1 MKKHKKSDIAPELF
15 KYLLVAFFSAAILV
29 FGYKI
34 VNSVMERGCA
44 TEIAKFELDLK
55 GLTDNIGFGEKVF
68 HTYNAPCGADE
79 IYFIGKSPDLKP
91 EYFNDV
97 LLIKE
102 SVQSSSGNNIFLMK
116 EGKIKSAFH
125 IDNLEIEYP
134 SYKCLV
140 PKFGKL
146 SFFLEGTKNAAFMSA
161 ASDQPECT
169 LIPVD
174 TEDGASIPAEN
185 PDFEC
190 PYCTSDHSAVERA
203 KGNSEIGRTF
213 TYEDGKTKTKV
224 EITIRIKDNI
234 RLRKFVFIESL
245 PKECIRDLTTALD
258 QNIDITREEA
268 TVTIQNDPLIAWSFD
283 EINGKKTV
291 SYRLNV
297 ELSEDCREMLK
308 GTSMAQIVEQEEAG
322 NDNSGPKED

>member
-1 MKKHKKSDIAPELF
+1 MSKHKKADMAPQMF
-15 KYLLVAFFSAAILV
+15 KYLLVAFFSAVILI

-44 TEIAKFELDLK
+44 TEIAKFEIDLK
-55 GLTDNIGFGEKVF
+55 GLTDNIGFGEEVF
-68 HTYNAPCGADE
+68 HTYNAPCGTDE
-79 IYFIGKSPDLKP
+79 IYFIGKSPDLNP

-97 LLIKE
+97 PLIKE
-102 SVQSSSGNNIFLMK
+102 SVQSSSGNNVFLMK
-116 EGKIKSAFH
+116 EGRIKSAFH

-169 LIPVD
+169 LILVD
-174 TEDGASIPAEN
+174 TEDGASILSEN

-190 PYCTSDHSAVERA
+190 PYCTSDHSAMEQA
-203 KGNSEIGRTF
+203 KDNAAIKRTF
-213 TYEDGKTKTKV
+213 TYEDGKKKTKV

-245 PKECIRDLTTALD
+245 PKECINDLTTALN
-258 QNIDITREEA
+258 QNIDIKKEEA
-268 TVTIQNDPLIAWSFD
+268 TVTIQDDPLIAWSFD
-283 EINGKKTV
+283 EINGKKII
-291 SYRLNV
+291 SYRLNI
-297 ELSEDCREMLK
+297 ELSEPCKKMLR
-308 GTSMAQIVEQEEAG
+308 GTSMAQIVEQEET
-322 NDNSGPKED
+322 